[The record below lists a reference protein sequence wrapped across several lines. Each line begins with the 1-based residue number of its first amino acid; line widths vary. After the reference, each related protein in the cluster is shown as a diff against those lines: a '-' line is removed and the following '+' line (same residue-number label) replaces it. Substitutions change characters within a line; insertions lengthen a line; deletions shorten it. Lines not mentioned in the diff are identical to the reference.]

1 MIEHENRR
9 YDRTMSREEHY
20 ILPATELINCGR
32 RDVQAQYRVNLQ
44 RICKAEG
51 IKVGD
56 TVEVWIK
63 KVDRDG

>member
-1 MIEHENRR
+1 
-9 YDRTMSREEHY
+9 MSEIPIH
-20 ILPATELINCGR
+20 ILPAAELINCGR

-44 RICKAEG
+44 RICRAEG

-63 KVDRDG
+63 KIESND